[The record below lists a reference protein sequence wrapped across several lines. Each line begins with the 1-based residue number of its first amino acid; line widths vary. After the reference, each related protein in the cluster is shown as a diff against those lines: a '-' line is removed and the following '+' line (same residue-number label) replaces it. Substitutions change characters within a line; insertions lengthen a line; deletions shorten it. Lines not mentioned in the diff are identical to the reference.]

1 MVKQQKVK
9 SLIQSVIQKNK
20 PSKKIEL
27 KPKSSTKA
35 INSESTEEMP
45 AEEEGPEPTK
55 EQILA
60 VRKAMNLESQNAID
74 EGLEQTEKDTTTN
87 GEEEA
92 SVNERAAAEAAKDLV
107 DDPTAEQEEM
117 IQKEAPK
124 TEASAADIEKAE
136 TLGNLLRSNGL
147 HNLAQSTSGL
157 DSLIGASSALEMA
170 DGDPEYLKR
179 YSEKIAMEADESDNQ

>member
-1 MVKQQKVK
+1 
-9 SLIQSVIQKNK
+9 
-20 PSKKIEL
+20 
-27 KPKSSTKA
+27 
-35 INSESTEEMP
+35 MP
-45 AEEEGPEPTK
+45 AAEEEGPEPTQ

-74 EGLEQTEKDTTTN
+74 EGLEQTENDE
-87 GEEEA
+87 GE
-92 SVNERAAAEAAKDLV
+92 VNERAAAEAAKDLV
-107 DDPTAEQEEM
+107 DDPTAEQEGQELS
-117 IQKEAPK
+117 QKEGQR

>member
-1 MVKQQKVK
+1 
-9 SLIQSVIQKNK
+9 
-20 PSKKIEL
+20 
-27 KPKSSTKA
+27 
-35 INSESTEEMP
+35 MP
-45 AEEEGPEPTK
+45 AEEEGPEPTQ

-74 EGLEQTEKDTTTN
+74 EGLEQTEAEKKTQEDE
-87 GEEEA
+87 GE
-92 SVNERAAAEAAKDLV
+92 VNERAAAEAAKDLV
-107 DDPTAEQEEM
+107 DDPTAEQEGQELS
-117 IQKEAPK
+117 QKEGQR
-124 TEASAADIEKAE
+124 TEASPADIEKAE

>member
-1 MVKQQKVK
+1 
-9 SLIQSVIQKNK
+9 
-20 PSKKIEL
+20 
-27 KPKSSTKA
+27 
-35 INSESTEEMP
+35 
-45 AEEEGPEPTK
+45 
-55 EQILA
+55 
-60 VRKAMNLESQNAID
+60 MNLESQNAID

-147 HNLAQSTSGL
+147 HNLA
-157 DSLIGASSALEMA
+157 
-170 DGDPEYLKR
+170 
-179 YSEKIAMEADESDNQ
+179 